1 MSNADNELIP
11 FLHDDQG
18 EGIKDFFMDTVE
30 AKEEQANRRRENFM
44 KRLVSHDDPVYDEM
58 EDLKMGVAEFAFMK
72 RRSV

>member
-11 FLHDDQG
+11 FIDGDQG

-72 RRSV
+72 RER